1 MGLAEQKT
9 FRGLAIP
16 GAYAVI
22 REIQIDYRS
31 KTAGIAVSVYAS
43 KNAKQA
49 GEDPLFR
56 RRLTFQAQDVPQIVA
71 KATALR
77 TALYAAIKAQLA
89 LDDGPAWD
97 WTNATD
103 EGGA

>member
-1 MGLAEQKT
+1 MALKQQKP
-9 FRGLAIP
+9 FRGLTIP

-31 KTAGIAVSVYAS
+31 QTAGVAVSVYAS
-43 KNAKQA
+43 KAAKDA
-49 GEDPLFR
+49 GETPLFR
-56 RRLTFQAQDVPQIVA
+56 RRLTFKAQDVPQIVS

-77 TALYAAIKAQLA
+77 TSFYQAIAAQLD

-97 WTNATD
+97 WSGATD